1 MHVNALLSRLAAVP
15 LLLGMVSLASAEYPE
30 RPIRIIVPFAPGGGT
45 DILARMIGQKLT
57 QAWGRQVV
65 VDNRTGA
72 NGVIAAELTAK
83 ANPDGHTLL
92 FVAIGHAI
100 NPLIN
105 KKLPYDTEKDF
116 TPVSLTAVIPLV
128 LAVHPSVKATSVR
141 ELIALAQSRPD
152 PLRYASG
159 GIGSSQHLATALM
172 GHMAGIKLTHVPY
185 KGGNQGLIDVVAGH
199 LDMMISTILTV
210 VPHAKSGRLRAL
222 AVTTAKRNTAVPD
235 LPTIAEAGVP
245 GYESIAWYGMVAPA
259 GLQPA
264 VLAKLSAEVVK
275 STRSPDMWDTLVKD
289 GAEPV
294 GNTPR
299 EFGAFIKAETKKYAQ
314 VIREAGLKSE

>member
-1 MHVNALLSRLAAVP
+1 LKYLSLKFLAALSLVI
-15 LLLGMVSLASAEYPE
+15 LVSGANAEYPE
-30 RPIRIIVPFAPGGGT
+30 RPIRILVPFAPGGGT
-45 DILARMIGQKLT
+45 DILARMVGQKLT
-57 QAWGRQVV
+57 QAWGKQVV

-100 NPLIN
+100 NPLLN

-128 LAVHPSVKATSVR
+128 LAVHPSVKANSVQ
-141 ELIALAQSRPD
+141 ELIALAKSRPE
-152 PLRYASG
+152 PLTYASG
-159 GIGSSQHLATALM
+159 GVGSSQHLATALM
-172 GHMAGIKLTHVPY
+172 GYMAGIKLNHVPY
-185 KGGNQGLIDVVAGH
+185 KGGNQGLLDLVAGH

-210 VPHAKSGRLRAL
+210 VPHAKVGRLRAL

-235 LPTIAEAGVP
+235 LPTIAEGGLP

-259 GLQPA
+259 GLPPG
-264 VLAKLSAEVVK
+264 VLAKLSAEVIK
-275 STRSPDMWDTLVKD
+275 STRSSDMWDALVKQ

-299 EFGAFIKAETKKYAQ
+299 EFGAFIKAETSKYAK
-314 VIREAGLKSE
+314 VIKEAGMKSE